1 MKHYL
6 PTLALVSALTVF
18 ATVAS
23 AQSDEATIRRQIN
36 AAAASMQSMQASFV
50 QTKTIRM
57 LDDKLVSKGRMYYSR
72 SDKLRWEYVSP
83 YTYTFVLN
91 GAKVKMSKGGRSDVV
106 DVNGSKM
113 FKEIA
118 RLMMNSVVGRCP
130 DDDKDFAVSISPSQ
144 KEWIVTLTPKNKN
157 IKQMFTSIVLRF
169 DKQRSVV
176 TSVLLTERNGDT
188 TLIQLSDIKLN
199 TAIDATLF
207 AVD

>member
-1 MKHYL
+1 MRRFLHTCAL
-6 PTLALVSALTVF
+6 LALLITGSV
-18 ATVAS
+18 VAS
-23 AQSDEATIRRQIN
+23 AQSDEAAIRQKIN
-36 AAAASMQSMQASFV
+36 AATASMQSMQASFV

-91 GAKVKMSKGGRSDVV
+91 GAKVKMNKGDRSGVV
-106 DVNGSKM
+106 DVNQSKV

-118 RLMMNSVVGRCP
+118 RLMMNTVVGRCL
-130 DDDKDFAVSISPSQ
+130 DDDKDFAVSISSSQ
-144 KEWIVTLTPKNKN
+144 KEWIATLTPKNKN
-157 IKQMFTSIVLRF
+157 MKQMFASIVLRF
-169 DKQRSVV
+169 DRQRSVV
-176 TSVLLTERNGDT
+176 TSVLITERNGDT

-199 TAIDATLF
+199 TAVDAKLF